1 MAKYKIPKLN
11 GETRKQYIT
20 RMALLTGE
28 NYHNQVSIC
37 GNPAVK
43 HGYLT
48 FDGTLSAD
56 QITETGAEEVSE

>member
-1 MAKYKIPKLN
+1 MAKYKIPKLP
-11 GETRKQYIT
+11 GETRKAYIT

-28 NYHNQVSIC
+28 GFHNQVSIC

-56 QITETGAEEVSE
+56 QIAEVGAEEVTE